1 MLFRHLGYICNVNI
15 TFHLLT
21 NGGIPNEI
29 WKLWKKKF
37 FQKIK
42 KNSFKKL
49 KKILSKNLKKSF
61 KKFEKIFQKI

>member
-21 NGGIPNEI
+21 IGGIPNEI

-42 KNSFKKL
+42 K
-49 KKILSKNLKKSF
+49 ILSKNLKKSF
-61 KKFEKIFQKI
+61 KKFKKFPFRKLFFFFLNI